1 MPARIAVIINSAAGA
16 GYTTAWANE
25 LSGKFRAGGLEP
37 RVTLA
42 RSGSEVVDAARRAV
56 GDGLQTIVAGG
67 GDGTINAVASTLIG
81 SEAKLGVLPL
91 GTLNHFAKDLRIPLE
106 LDEAVRNIIDGHCT
120 RIDAG
125 EVNGKIFLNNSS
137 IGLYADI
144 VSKREAE
151 QRRSGV
157 GKWPAFGWALMG
169 TLRRFPFLHAR
180 LSVNG
185 EKQDLRTPC
194 VFIGNN
200 EYAMDG
206 FDIGERKRMNTGLL
220 SVYIVRSKG
229 RMALLR
235 LAVRALCGRLRQA
248 KDFEAMLTAEITIET
263 RHARKRVA
271 TDGEVSMMDA
281 PLHYR
286 IRPGALQVIVPKP
299 TATAVEE

>member
-1 MPARIAVIINSAAGA
+1 MMPARIAVIINSAAGA
-16 GYTTAWANE
+16 GYTTAWAEE
-25 LSGKFRAGGLEP
+25 LAGKFRAGGLEP

-42 RSGSEVVDAARRAV
+42 HSGAEVVNAARHAV

-81 SEAKLGVLPL
+81 SDTQLGVLPL

-106 LDEAVRNIIDGHCT
+106 LDQAVNIIIAGHCT

-125 EVNGKIFLNNSS
+125 EVNGKVFLNNSS

-151 QRRSGV
+151 QRRWGV
-157 GKWPAFGWALMG
+157 GKWPAFCWAMIG
-169 TLRRFPFLHAR
+169 ALRRYPFLQVR
-180 LSVNG
+180 LTVEG
-185 EKQDLRTPC
+185 EKHECRTPC
-194 VFIGNN
+194 VFVGNN

-206 FDIGERKRMNTGLL
+206 FDIGERKRMNAGLL

-235 LAVRALCGRLRQA
+235 LALRAVCGRLRQA
-248 KDFEAMLTAEITIET
+248 KDFQAMLTTEITIET
-263 RHARKRVA
+263 RHAHKRVA
-271 TDGEVSMMDA
+271 TDGEVAMLA
-281 PLHYR
+281 VPLHYR
-286 IRPGALQVIVPKP
+286 IRPGALHVIVPGTTTEK
-299 TATAVEE
+299 